1 MGRRMTSTDS
11 DDLIEAERT
20 VRHRLAH
27 SDPPLD
33 VDYEATAVVAN
44 VFRIASAARA
54 HIERTALA
62 TDNLSFTAFTVLWV
76 LWIWGE
82 DEFRHVAA
90 ESGITKG
97 TLTGVLTTLERRGLA
112 VRRRHH
118 SDRRLVMVAAT
129 PAGTAL
135 MERLFPRVNAQETRI
150 VGRLSDDETRSLA
163 HLLRELLRQLDSL
176 DPNSSPN

>member
-20 VRHRLAH
+20 VRHRLAQ

-54 HIERTALA
+54 HIQRTALA
-62 TDNLSFTAFTVLWV
+62 GDNLSFTAFTVLWV

-82 DEFRHVAA
+82 DEFRHVARA
-90 ESGITKG
+90 PFARGG
-97 TLTGVLTTLERRGLA
+97 FRQAPAQLRPAARDGGCHAGRDGPDGAAVPQGERPGDTDRWPP
-112 VRRRHH
+112 VR
-118 SDRRLVMVAAT
+118 
-129 PAGTAL
+129 
-135 MERLFPRVNAQETRI
+135 
-150 VGRLSDDETRSLA
+150 
-163 HLLRELLRQLDSL
+163 
-176 DPNSSPN
+176 

>member
-1 MGRRMTSTDS
+1 VARRMTSTDAE
-11 DDLIEAERT
+11 DLIEAERS
-20 VRHRLAH
+20 VRARLAR
-27 SDPPLD
+27 SEPPLD
-33 VDYEATAVVAN
+33 IDFEATAVVAN

-54 HIERTALA
+54 HIERVVLA
-62 TDNLSFTAFTVLWV
+62 ADGLSFTAFTVLWV

-112 VRRRHH
+112 VRRRHT

-129 PAGTAL
+129 DEGRQL
-135 MERLFPRVNAQETRI
+135 MERLFPRVNAEETRI
-150 VGRLSDDETRSLA
+150 VARLGGDEPATLA

-176 DPNSSPN
+176 DPNGSVG

>member
-20 VRHRLAH
+20 VRHRLAE
-27 SDPPLD
+27 SEPPLD
-33 VDYEATAVVAN
+33 VDFEATAVVAN

-118 SDRRLVMVAAT
+118 SDRRLVMVGCHRR
-129 PAGTAL
+129 AGRQL
-135 MERLFPRVNAQETRI
+135 MERLFPRVNAEETRI
-150 VGRLSDDETRSLA
+150 VARLVR
-163 HLLRELLRQLDSL
+163 RR
-176 DPNSSPN
+176 DPQPRPPAPRAAPSAR

>member
-1 MGRRMTSTDS
+1 MTSTDT

-20 VRHRLAH
+20 VRHRLAEAE
-27 SDPPLD
+27 PPIE
-33 VDYEATAVVAN
+33 VNFEASAVVAN
-44 VFRIASAARA
+44 VFRIASAARS

-62 TDNLSFTAFTVLWV
+62 ADSLSFTAFTVLWV

-129 PAGTAL
+129 SEGTAL
-135 MERLFPRVNAQETRI
+135 MERLFPKVNAEEEQI
-150 VGRLSDDETRSLA
+150 VARLSDDEPQDLA

-176 DPNSSPN
+176 DPNSSTD